1 MRDIK
6 NWSER
11 MKSPLI
17 ALYTEKGLQDMWNAW
32 CNALI
37 LISESGGDICNSSLS
52 KIICPTFILHGNK
65 DPMLAPEHPGYLFLK
80 IKKSK

>member
-1 MRDIK
+1 MRDIS
-6 NWSER
+6 NWSDR
-11 MKSPLI
+11 MKAPLI

-37 LISESGGDICNSSLS
+37 KISKNGGDICKGSLL
-52 KIICPTFILHGNK
+52 KINCPTLILHGDK
-65 DPMLAPEHPGYLFLK
+65 DPMVAPEHPDYLFSH